1 MEVLTANTFPDTKRG
16 LDILPPTD
24 LSHLSQKIQIHLSLP
39 HSDFPCPTDARM
51 QDLYN
56 WMDVTDRDRLELR
69 SRMQTMGTRS
79 DAQLVWQLSH

>member
-1 MEVLTANTFPDTKRG
+1 
-16 LDILPPTD
+16 
-24 LSHLSQKIQIHLSLP
+24 
-39 HSDFPCPTDARM
+39 M